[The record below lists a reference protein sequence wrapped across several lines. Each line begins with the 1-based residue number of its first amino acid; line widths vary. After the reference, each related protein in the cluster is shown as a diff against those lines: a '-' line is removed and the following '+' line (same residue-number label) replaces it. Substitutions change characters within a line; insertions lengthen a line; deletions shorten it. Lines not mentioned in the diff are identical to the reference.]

1 MQAEVVEHEMLT
13 PQVFS
18 RQVLPIERVFLRS
31 PAANISLVARV
42 NGFIAEDLF
51 QAALAKVQ
59 QAHPLLGVRVH
70 LNDDQEAV
78 FTSDEVP
85 PFPVKICPRTSEDQW
100 FQEIL
105 EQHHLPFNVERG
117 PLVRFILLRSPTISE
132 IIIFCQHMICD
143 GMSLAFLMKDILLHL
158 GDPSRRPDPPVEAPL
173 LVPDNFPVN
182 ISRSLLARLFM
193 RKINNSWKKHKV
205 IFDYEDF
212 RAIHRAYWNNY
223 TYGVLPIEMTAAET
237 ADFAARCRQNQV
249 TVTSALCAAFL
260 AARQEV
266 LGDEDSKPTVY
277 VPVDLRSRLKT
288 SVSESLGLYASGV
301 KFKFRYDPKRSHWD
315 NTRALSKQLGK
326 EVKGDKVFQNIVN
339 MDLMVP
345 TLWDAQSFSFLG
357 KVVSSKSDR
366 YPKLSGFSNDEKN
379 PAVKLNKGIRNKAPE
394 LSVTNLGRLDFP
406 LTYGPFELD
415 TFYFVPSTGPF
426 LEIVLGVV
434 TAGRKLTITVN
445 YIEENITKATAKAIK
460 ERATKYLHSSH

>member
-1 MQAEVVEHEMLT
+1 MQTKAVEHEMLT

-18 RQVLPIERVFLRS
+18 QQVLPIERVFLRS

-42 NGFIAEDLF
+42 KGFIAEDLF
-51 QAALAKVQ
+51 QAALAKVK
-59 QAHPLLGVRVH
+59 QARPLLGVRVH

-78 FTSDEVP
+78 YTSDEVP
-85 PFPVKICPRTSEDQW
+85 PFPVKIHPRTSENQW

-117 PLVRFILLRSPTISE
+117 PLVRFILLQSTPVSE

-158 GDPSRRPDPPVEAPL
+158 GDPSRKPDLPVESPL

-182 ISRSLLARLFM
+182 VSSGLLARLFM
-193 RKINNSWKKHKV
+193 RKINNSWKKHKL

-212 RAIHRAYWNNY
+212 REIHRAYWNNY
-223 TYGVLPIEMTAAET
+223 TYGVLTFEMTAEET
-237 ADFAARCRQNQV
+237 ADFVARCRQNQV
-249 TVTSALCAAFL
+249 TVTSALCTAFL

-266 LGDEDSKPTVY
+266 LGDEHSKPTVY

-288 SVSESLGLYASGV
+288 PVNESFGLYASGV
-301 KFKFRYDPKRSHWD
+301 KLKFRYDAKRNHWD
-315 NTRALSKQLGK
+315 NTRALSRQLGK
-326 EVKGDKVFQNIVN
+326 AVKGDKVFQNIVN

-357 KVVSSKSDR
+357 KMVSVNSDR
-366 YPKLSGFSNDEKN
+366 YPKLSVFSNDEKN
-379 PAVKLNKGIRNKAPE
+379 TAVKLNKGIRNKAPE

-406 LTYGPFELD
+406 LKYGPFELD
-415 TFYFVPSTGPF
+415 KFYFVPSTGPF

-434 TAGRKLTITVN
+434 TVGRKLTVTVN
-445 YIEENITKATAKAIK
+445 YIEENINKATASAIK
-460 ERATKYLHSSH
+460 DRAMKYLHSSN